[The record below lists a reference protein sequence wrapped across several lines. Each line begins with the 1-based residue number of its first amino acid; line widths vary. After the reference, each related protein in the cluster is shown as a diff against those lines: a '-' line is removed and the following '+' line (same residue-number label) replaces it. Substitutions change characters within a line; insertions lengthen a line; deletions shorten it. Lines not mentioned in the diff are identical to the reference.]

1 MVLYVALI
9 AILNL
14 ALGYA
19 LAVYLHP
26 GLARGRSKDFASEP
40 AYDTS
45 GRYGAGDSYHSSD

>member
-26 GLARGRSKDFASEP
+26 GLARRRGKDFVSEP
-40 AYDTS
+40 AYGS
-45 GRYGAGDSYHSSD
+45 GGRYGAGDSYDGGD

>member
-14 ALGYA
+14 ALGYV

-26 GLARGRSKDFASEP
+26 SLARRRGKDFVSEP
-40 AYDTS
+40 AYDS
-45 GRYGAGDSYHSSD
+45 AGRYGTGDSFDGGA

>member
-26 GLARGRSKDFASEP
+26 SLARGRGKDFASEP

-45 GRYGAGDSYHSSD
+45 GRYGSGDSYNGGD